1 MLRFEKPD
9 YKVVEYNENN
19 FYAKFVLEPL
29 ERGFGTTIGNALRRV
44 MLSHLPGS
52 AVKSIKIEG
61 VLHEFQKIDGVVE
74 DVTEI
79 VLNMKKLV
87 VKNFTEED
95 KVLYLKADQEGV
107 VTAND
112 ITPDADV
119 EIVNKD
125 LVIATLAKGGSLD
138 MQITIGNGRG
148 YVDAK
153 INRKEMKNV
162 PVGVIPVDS
171 LYSPIERVSYEV
183 EPARVGQ
190 SENYDKLIME
200 VYTNG
205 SMTPQEAMAL
215 SSRIL
220 IEHFDIIT
228 KINKIAD
235 MTGLLSDKEEDPIQK
250 TLETPIEELDLSV
263 RAYNCLKRA
272 GHHTL
277 QDLTSLTEPEMMKIR
292 NLGKKS
298 LKEVMDKIKE
308 MGLKFRDEE

>member
-9 YKVVEYNENN
+9 YKVVEYNESN

-95 KVLYLKADQEGV
+95 KVLYLKANQEGV

-119 EIVNKD
+119 EIINKD

>member
-9 YKVVEYNENN
+9 YKVVEYNESN

-95 KVLYLKADQEGV
+95 KVLYLKANQEGV

-125 LVIATLAKGGSLD
+125 LVIATLAKGGNLD